1 MKLSFYFSCLWL
13 IAFITHAQTLK
24 PGLWE
29 TTIKSTSESG
39 QLEKSMPAALK
50 SIEKLPKEQRLTHED
65 KMAKNAA
72 QSNTENMTMKMC
84 LTPAMAAEKVALPQA
99 GAVDKNGCTLADVSR
114 QANTIRPSFFCPYG
128 DVHGERLVKLDGTSR
143 HIVRDV
149 STMYVPMTT
158 KGKADL
164 FTTVSS
170 VTFISPQCA
179 DIKPE
184 KN

>member
-1 MKLSFYFSCLWL
+1 MRLQHSLACLWL
-13 IAFITHAQTLK
+13 LAFSTHAQTLK

-39 QLEKSMPAALK
+39 QLEKSMAAALK
-50 SIEKLPKEQRLTHED
+50 SIEKLPKDQRLAHEA

-72 QSNTENMTMKMC
+72 QFNAGNMTMKMC

-99 GAVDKNGCTLADVSR
+99 GALDKNGCTVADISR
-114 QANTIRPSFFCPYG
+114 QANTIRSSFFCPYG
-128 DVHGERLVKLDGTSR
+128 DVHGERLVELDGTSR

-149 STMYVPMTT
+149 RTMYVPMTT

-170 VTFISPQCA
+170 VTFISPQCG
-179 DIKPE
+179 DIKPAG
-184 KN
+184 N